1 MRKAVLL
8 LALMGLAVGF
18 VVTAGFTATE
28 PTLDNVQKMSVAGL
42 KAQLGNPNIIIIDV
56 RTVHDWESSK
66 TMVKG
71 AIREDIRF
79 ISNWID
85 KYPKDKTIV
94 FYCK

>member
-1 MRKAVLL
+1 MV
-8 LALMGLAVGF
+8 LAVGF
-18 VVTAGFTATE
+18 AVTAGFAAAE
-28 PTLDNVQKMSVAGL
+28 PTLENVQKMSVAGL
-42 KAQLGNPNIIIIDV
+42 KAQLGNPNVIIIDV
-56 RTVHDWESSK
+56 RTVHDWESSN

-85 KYPKDKTIV
+85 KYPKDKTLV